1 MRQVQLLTLLAL
13 PVKLY
18 SELIDLGGCV
28 WQVRRGEVMDKER
41 ELQQRSMQIEERR
54 RSLAAEAARMRE
66 QVYICCIYMYIC
78 IYTYVR
84 AGIYMYT
91 RLFTSTCLISP
102 YEALTYARLT
112 AGAARRWPQG
122 ASGCLFKNTCRTC
135 PLIGT
140 SS

>member
-1 MRQVQLLTLLAL
+1 MRQVQMLTLLAL

-54 RSLAAEAARMRE
+54 RSLAAEAARMHE
-66 QVYICCIYMYIC
+66 QVYICCIYMYMC
-78 IYTYVR
+78 LYTYVR

-91 RLFTSTCLISP
+91 RLFTSTCLI
-102 YEALTYARLT
+102 
-112 AGAARRWPQG
+112 
-122 ASGCLFKNTCRTC
+122 C
-135 PLIGT
+135 P
-140 SS
+140 

>member
-1 MRQVQLLTLLAL
+1 MRQVRMLTLLAL
-13 PVKLY
+13 PVQQY
-18 SELIDLGGCV
+18 NELIDLGGCV

-66 QVYICCIYMYIC
+66 QVYICIYMYIC

-91 RLFTSTCLISP
+91 RLFTSTCLI
-102 YEALTYARLT
+102 
-112 AGAARRWPQG
+112 
-122 ASGCLFKNTCRTC
+122 C
-135 PLIGT
+135 P
-140 SS
+140 